1 MSAFGGEA
9 DAGPGAP
16 PYGWPMR
23 LRRHAFDALVLA
35 VAAASQVEI
44 LVAARVEPIVAVEAT
59 ALLATVPLL
68 FRRRFPFAAPAV
80 AFAGVAGVSLVSFAG
95 VTEGATFAMLGLILA
110 CWAAG
115 AQREG
120 QQALAGAALGLA
132 AFAVIVQAQPG
143 SGTAL
148 DFGDAEV
155 DLASW
160 LVIGIGLPLGA
171 FALRRREERAI
182 ALEAEA
188 ERLAREREERAR
200 AAVAAERARIA
211 RDLHDVIAHSVSV
224 MTVQGGAARL
234 LLEQDARRAREPLLA
249 VEETGHQAMA
259 EMRRL
264 LGIVHAEEDAPAL
277 APQPGLA
284 DLEALV
290 EQVRQAGLPVALDV
304 QGAPKALAPGLGL
317 AGYRIVQEALT
328 NALKHAGPARAWVTV
343 RYGPDALELE
353 IADDGSGSGG
363 DGGGSGHGLVGM
375 RERVGLY
382 GGELAAGTR
391 PEGGFAVRAR
401 LPLGPRA
408 GRDLQA
414 PLPEGDDGREGL
426 RPGSGR

>member
-1 MSAFGGEA
+1 
-9 DAGPGAP
+9 
-16 PYGWPMR
+16 MR

-44 LVAARVEPIVAVEAT
+44 LVTPRVGPILAVEAA

-80 AFAGVAGVSLVSFAG
+80 AFAGVAGVSLISLAG
-95 VTEGATFAMLGLILA
+95 VTEGATFAMLGLVLA
-110 CWAAG
+110 SWAAG

-132 AFAVIVQAQPG
+132 AFAVIVQAHPG

-160 LVIGIGLPLGA
+160 LVIGIGLPLAA
-171 FALRRREERAI
+171 FALRRREERAV

-234 LLEQDARRAREPLLA
+234 LLEQDAQRAREPLLA

-264 LGIVHAEEDAPAL
+264 LGIVHAEEEAPAL

-290 EQVRQAGLPVALDV
+290 EQVRQAGLPVSLEV
-304 QGAPKALAPGLGL
+304 QGAPNALAPGLGL

-343 RYGPDALELE
+343 RYEPDALVLE
-353 IADDGSGSGG
+353 IADDGTESGS
-363 DGGGSGHGLVGM
+363 DAGGSGHGLVGM
-375 RERVGLY
+375 RERVALY
-382 GGELAAGTR
+382 GGELTAGR
-391 PEGGFAVRAR
+391 RAEGGFAVHAR
-401 LPLGPRA
+401 LPLGANLPSRQRA
-408 GRDLQA
+408 
-414 PLPEGDDGREGL
+414 GDDGR
-426 RPGSGR
+426 GR

>member
-1 MSAFGGEA
+1 LSAVGGSA

-44 LVAARVEPIVAVEAT
+44 LVAPRVGPIVAVEAA

-80 AFAGVAGVSLVSFAG
+80 VFAGLAGVSLVSLAG
-95 VTEGATFAMLGLILA
+95 VTEGATFAMLGLVLA

-120 QQALAGAALGLA
+120 QQALAAAALGLA
-132 AFAVIVQAQPG
+132 AFAVIVQAHPG

-160 LVIGIGLPLGA
+160 LVIGIGLPLAA
-171 FALRRREERAI
+171 FALRRREERAV

-234 LLEQDARRAREPLLA
+234 LLEQDAQRAREPLLA

-264 LGIVHAEEDAPAL
+264 LGIVHAEEAAPAL

-284 DLEALV
+284 DLEALT
-290 EQVRQAGLPVALDV
+290 EQVRQAGLPVALEV

-343 RYGPDALELE
+343 RYDSDALVLE
-353 IADDGSGSGG
+353 IADDGSGGG
-363 DGGGSGHGLVGM
+363 SDGGGSGHGLVGM
-375 RERVGLY
+375 RERVALY

-391 PEGGFAVRAR
+391 PGGGFAVRAR
-401 LPLGPRA
+401 LPLGPRG

-414 PLPEGDDGREGL
+414 PLLEGDDGREGL

>member
-1 MSAFGGEA
+1 LSAVGGEA

-23 LRRHAFDALVLA
+23 LRRHAFDALVFA

-44 LVAARVEPIVAVEAT
+44 LVAPRVGPIVAVEAA
-59 ALLATVPLL
+59 ALFATVPLL
-68 FRRRFPFAAPAV
+68 FRRRFPFAAPALV
-80 AFAGVAGVSLVSFAG
+80 FAGVAGVSLASPAG
-95 VTEGATFAMLGLILA
+95 VAEGTAFAMLGLILA

-120 QQALAGAALGLA
+120 QLALAGAALGLA
-132 AFAVIVQAQPG
+132 AFAVIVQAGPD
-143 SGTAL
+143 SGTTMQV
-148 DFGDAEV
+148 GDAEV
-155 DLASW
+155 DLVSW

-171 FALRRREERAI
+171 FALRRREERTN
-182 ALEAEA
+182 ALEAQA

-234 LLEQDARRAREPLLA
+234 LLDQGAHRAREPLLA

-264 LGIVHAEEDAPAL
+264 LGLVHADEDAPAL

-284 DLEALV
+284 DLGVLAD
-290 EQVRQAGLPVALDV
+290 QMRRAGLPVAV
-304 QGAPKALAPGLGL
+304 EVHGAPTAPAPGVGL

-343 RYGPDALELE
+343 RYEPEALVLE
-353 IADDGSGSGG
+353 IADDGRGAAG
-363 DGGGSGHGLVGM
+363 DGGGGHGLVGM
-375 RERVGLY
+375 RERVTLY
-382 GGELAAGTR
+382 GGEFAAGPR
-391 PEGGFAVRAR
+391 AEGGFAVRAR
-401 LPLGPRA
+401 LPLGPGA
-408 GRDLQA
+408 VRDLHTPPRA
-414 PLPEGDDGREGL
+414 RDDGPEGP